1 MSRLPRPAAA
11 LRALTAATVGAVGV
25 VVAALVLS
33 GCGLPTMDAPAAI
46 TQAALPTRTAQSQ
59 AGGPVTPG
67 APAELFFVSRGQK
80 LQAVRREHVSG
91 TPEQLIDQTL
101 QQLVA
106 GPDDTELSAGLST
119 AIPPGL
125 TLRLASLTD
134 GSAVVDLMG
143 TDPGPAADQAHLA
156 TGQVVL
162 TLTALP
168 MVDSVL
174 LTRNG
179 RRLEAAL
186 PDGELTALPL
196 TERDFAVLVQH

>member
-1 MSRLPRPAAA
+1 MDEP
-11 LRALTAATVGAVGV
+11 
-25 VVAALVLS
+25 VAIKQ
-33 GCGLPTMDAPAAI
+33 T
-46 TQAALPTRTAQSQ
+46 ALPTRTAQ
-59 AGGPVTPG
+59 GPASGSVTTG
-67 APAELFFVSRGQK
+67 APAELFFVFGGKK

-125 TLRLASLTD
+125 TLRLASLTN
-134 GSAVVDLMG
+134 GKAVVDLMG

-168 MVDSVL
+168 TVDSVL

-179 RRLEAAL
+179 RQLEAAL

-196 TERDFAVLVQH
+196 TERDFAVLVQR